1 MLRRIIAD
9 VLFLRGIAMLS
20 QGHCRSGRLFARL
33 SMGLSPPRTENLAMA
48 ARAAMRAGEHRLAVS
63 CGEQVLEL
71 DAELSETR
79 NLLLHHYL
87 QGPNNESILA
97 DIHEILKPRTYI
109 EIGVSRGDSI
119 RLVRPGTLALG
130 VDPAPAVPFALPGN
144 VRVFAET
151 SDHFFAAR
159 DVRAELGGL
168 PLDLAFIDGM
178 HHFDFA
184 LRDFINLER
193 LCAREST
200 ILVHDC
206 FPIDRTSAERERKSL
221 FWSGDIWRLIVL
233 LKKYRP
239 DLRIDTIGTPPTGL
253 GFIRNLDP
261 SSRFLADNVARLSD
275 EFMQLDYGYLR
286 DDRRA
291 KLNFFPNDRES
302 LRRLLAQVP

>member
-1 MLRRIIAD
+1 MLRRIVAD
-9 VLFLRGIAMLS
+9 ALFLRSMAMMG
-20 QGHCRSGRLFARL
+20 QGRGRSASRVLRL
-33 SMGLSPPRTENLAMA
+33 SMALAPLRSANLVLA
-48 ARAAMRAGEHRLAVS
+48 AQAAMRAGEHRIAVS
-63 CGEQVLEL
+63 CGEQVLEQ
-71 DAELSETR
+71 DAELSEIR
-79 NLLLHHYL
+79 NLLLNHYL
-87 QGPNNESILA
+87 QGPNYESILA
-97 DIHEILKPRTYI
+97 DVHEILKPRTYI

-119 RLVRPGTLALG
+119 RLARPGTLALG

-253 GFIRNLDP
+253 GVIRNLDP

>member
-20 QGHCRSGRLFARL
+20 RGHCRSGRLFARL

-48 ARAAMRAGEHRLAVS
+48 ARAAMHAGEHRLAVS

-87 QGPNNESILA
+87 QGPNYESILA
-97 DIHEILKPRTYI
+97 DIHEILKPRTY
-109 EIGVSRGDSI
+109 
-119 RLVRPGTLALG
+119 
-130 VDPAPAVPFALPGN
+130 
-144 VRVFAET
+144 
-151 SDHFFAAR
+151 
-159 DVRAELGGL
+159 
-168 PLDLAFIDGM
+168 GM

-206 FPIDRTSAERERKSL
+206 FPIDRASAERERKST

-253 GFIRNLDP
+253 GVIRNLDP

-286 DDRRA
+286 HDRRA
-291 KLNFFPNDRES
+291 KLNLFPNDRES
-302 LRRLLAQVP
+302 LRRLFAQVP